1 MRARSF
7 TLCYAVFAFVFLA
20 GCAGAQP
27 TGSPDPV
34 GTTIPAVAVT
44 AAATP
49 VTSAVPTTMP
59 PKSAHAA
66 TALPLPTIVIPTP
79 LPPAAKASAT
89 EVASPA
95 QPQPAGPASGVATP
109 TPARETIESLRG
121 KILFRTDRSGGY
133 TQLYVMNPDGSAQRP
148 CDCSDVLEAMVK
160 REVTSPDG
168 QLFLFIKNV
177 GGSLRVPTDQ
187 QIWTHNNRSGYEA
200 LLTGE
205 APGFPGV
212 DYAPVWSPNARYI
225 AWVSETDGNDEI
237 YIRDTV
243 TGENKRMSDN
253 DKAWDKH
260 PSFSPDG
267 SQLVFWSN
275 RESAVRKQIWLVN
288 LDGSQAHNISQNSY
302 NDTDPVWVK

>member
-7 TLCYAVFAFVFLA
+7 TLWYAVFAIVFLA
-20 GCAGAQP
+20 GCAGAQS
-27 TGSPDPV
+27 TVSPDPV
-34 GTTIPAVAVT
+34 GTTT
-44 AAATP
+44 AAAPATATVIP
-49 VTSAVPTTMP
+49 LTASVPAAVPQKSAV
-59 PKSAHAA
+59 AA

-89 EVASPA
+89 QAASPA
-95 QPQPAGPASGVATP
+95 QPAGTTTVVATAA
-109 TPARETIESLRG
+109 PAPETVESLHG
-121 KILFRTDRSGGY
+121 QILFRTDRSGGY
-133 TQLYVMNPDGSAQRP
+133 TQLYVMNPDGSDQRP
-148 CDCSDVLEAMVK
+148 CDCSAVLEAMVK

-177 GGSLRVPTDQ
+177 GGSLRAPTDQ
-187 QIWTHNNRSGYEA
+187 QIWSHNNRNGYEA
-200 LLTGE
+200 LVTGE

-237 YIRDTV
+237 YVRDTV
-243 TGENKRMSDN
+243 TGENKRLSDN

-302 NDTDPVWVK
+302 NDTDPIWVK

>member
-1 MRARSF
+1 MRARF
-7 TLCYAVFAFVFLA
+7 FLLCYAVFAVVWLA
-20 GCAGAQP
+20 GCAGAP
-27 TGSPDPV
+27 SNGSPDP
-34 GTTIPAVAVT
+34 GATTTPAAAVT
-44 AAATP
+44 TAVTP
-49 VTSAVPTTMP
+49 VTRSMPTAVPQ
-59 PKSAHAA
+59 KSAIAA
-66 TALPLPTIVIPTP
+66 TALPLPTIAIPTP

-89 EVASPA
+89 EDASPA
-95 QPQPAGPASGVATP
+95 QPQPAGTISVVATP
-109 TPARETIESLRG
+109 TPARETVESLRG

-133 TQLYVMNPDGSAQRP
+133 IQLYVMNPDGSAQRP
-148 CDCSDVLEAMVK
+148 CDCSDVFEAMVK

-177 GGSLRVPTDQ
+177 GGSLRVPADQ
-187 QIWTHNNRSGYEA
+187 QIWSHNNRNGYEA
-200 LLTGE
+200 LVTGE

-237 YIRDTV
+237 YVRDSV
-243 TGENKRMSDN
+243 TGENKRLSDN

-275 RESAVRKQIWLVN
+275 RESAVRKQIWLIN